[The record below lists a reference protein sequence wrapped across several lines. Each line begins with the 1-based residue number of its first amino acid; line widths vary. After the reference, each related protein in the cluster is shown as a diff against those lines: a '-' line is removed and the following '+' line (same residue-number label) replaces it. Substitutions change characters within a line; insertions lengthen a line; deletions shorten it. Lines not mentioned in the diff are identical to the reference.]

1 MKRIVFTFFSVFCI
15 VAYGQDYISRL
26 PASFT
31 ADTTIIRSYANEWS
45 VVYTGNANGDNYM
58 HLVNMNTGALYSI
71 ALDEKVTDMEILND
85 TLYYCGNQNMYW
97 SILNFFPIQQFYTGT
112 VNVKRWRVTPTMMFL
127 PKKLEVFRVAGGV
140 HAVVVGDIVTAVR
153 TDSYIADFW
162 RADISPMWDV
172 SYLYTDDKECYD
184 DIAVTANY
192 VVASAQV
199 CQSNEIIL
207 RVLDKPT
214 YISVVAGLQMSDD
227 IFVNCSV
234 PAVCEYTTF
243 HYNGTDQKKPGQHG
257 VFPISI
263 THTVGDHVAL
273 ACMAEE
279 GQWTGLTVKDIEV
292 LAGTPWV
299 VQNRCLL
306 PADHEEAFYD
316 VWDIQYNRDIDSLL
330 LLVKQG
336 GHSGKRD
343 GIVKFDNNS
352 FSSFSY
358 TYPVYP
364 EAGDKTQFL
373 EKKEPEGKMSSF
385 RLPANNDRNL
395 NISTDHYVRSVALS
409 VVAVDCG
416 EKRSEYPVYPE

>member
-1 MKRIVFTFFSVFCI
+1 M
-15 VAYGQDYISRL
+15 
-26 PASFT
+26 
-31 ADTTIIRSYANEWS
+31 
-45 VVYTGNANGDNYM
+45 
-58 HLVNMNTGALYSI
+58 
-71 ALDEKVTDMEILND
+71 
-85 TLYYCGNQNMYW
+85 
-97 SILNFFPIQQFYTGT
+97 
-112 VNVKRWRVTPTMMFL
+112 
-127 PKKLEVFRVAGGV
+127 
-140 HAVVVGDIVTAVR
+140 
-153 TDSYIADFW
+153 
-162 RADISPMWDV
+162 
-172 SYLYTDDKECYD
+172 
-184 DIAVTANY
+184 
-192 VVASAQV
+192 
-199 CQSNEIIL
+199 
-207 RVLDKPT
+207 LDKPT

-263 THTVGDHVAL
+263 THTVGDHELLLECLIVLIPEWL
-273 ACMAEE
+273 ARSTTQAIKQS
-279 GQWTGLTVKDIEV
+279 GNQAFKK
-292 LAGTPWV
+292 WV

-395 NISTDHYVRSVALS
+395 NISTDHYVRSVTLS
-409 VVAVDCG
+409 SIAVDCG
-416 EKRSEYPVYPE
+416 EMRSEYPVYPE

>member
-1 MKRIVFTFFSVFCI
+1 
-15 VAYGQDYISRL
+15 
-26 PASFT
+26 
-31 ADTTIIRSYANEWS
+31 
-45 VVYTGNANGDNYM
+45 
-58 HLVNMNTGALYSI
+58 
-71 ALDEKVTDMEILND
+71 
-85 TLYYCGNQNMYW
+85 
-97 SILNFFPIQQFYTGT
+97 
-112 VNVKRWRVTPTMMFL
+112 
-127 PKKLEVFRVAGGV
+127 
-140 HAVVVGDIVTAVR
+140 
-153 TDSYIADFW
+153 
-162 RADISPMWDV
+162 MWDV

-352 FSSFSY
+352 FTSFSY

-364 EAGDKTQFL
+364 EAGDKTQFV
-373 EKKEPEGKMSSF
+373 EKKEPEGKMFSF

-395 NISTDHYVRSVALS
+395 NISTDHYVRSVTLS
-409 VVAVDCG
+409 SIAVDCG
-416 EKRSEYPVYPE
+416 EMRSEYPVYPE